1 MKRCL
6 IPLLL
11 LLLLLAGCGEP
22 AQEPKRQESMEEP
35 MAADHSR
42 WQQEPYYILQFNMDS
57 VISNAPSA
65 AASSS
70 RVVLSQGGTYL
81 LSGTLEDAQL
91 VLDAPAG
98 ETVRLVLRGVNMH
111 FEHGPVILS
120 KGTGTVVL
128 VLEDGTE
135 NTITDGRTYLYTTA
149 AAGQEAV
156 VSTGGD
162 LLITGEGSLS
172 VQAAHNDAVCSRGT
186 LCMAGGNVTVTAWRN
201 GFIGEKSLTVSG
213 GRLSATCG
221 DTGLSASGKKTG
233 SGELTISGGVVTL
246 FTGGNGAAASGVL
259 SVTGGETL
267 VVSGGGSEN
276 RSYGEGS
283 ENWGVW
289 GGLPQQT
296 PQQDEEAGSPE
307 REVPVAAGA
316 HGLTSGKT
324 VNLSG
329 GALTLDCSDAA
340 VHSDG
345 MLLLSGST
353 VTVSGGDTAF
363 AAQGKLTLSAG
374 NVTVLTARRG
384 ITAGDMTVSGGS
396 LSISAVEQGLV
407 LSDDIQSE
415 EAVSAP
421 DVRRLTVTDG
431 LLSLRCGGNAAEIA
445 GSLFQSGGTLLLG
458 SGREQTPLR
467 CTVAR
472 VSGGTL
478 LAAGYLP
485 QNAEVYTGLPR
496 IGVEL
501 WLTGGRPLTVTAAGE
516 SEPLLTFTPET
527 SVGHVTLISDKL
539 EAGATYY
546 LISGSARIG
555 VTPE

>member
-6 IPLLL
+6 YPLLL
-11 LLLLLAGCGEP
+11 ALLLLVGCGEP
-22 AQEPKRQESMEEP
+22 AQQPEPQESMTSP
-35 MAADHSR
+35 MTADHSL
-42 WQQEPYYILQFNMDS
+42 WQQEPYYVLQFNMDS

-91 VLDAPAG
+91 VLDVPAG
-98 ETVRLVLRGVNMH
+98 ETVRLVLRGVDMH
-111 FEHGPVILS
+111 SEHGPVILS
-120 KGTGTVVL
+120 KGGCTVVL

-135 NTITDGRTYLYTTA
+135 NTLTDGKSYLYTATA
-149 AAGQEAV
+149 KQDAA
-156 VSTGGD
+156 VSVEGD
-162 LLITGEGSLS
+162 LLLTGGGSLT
-172 VQAAHNDAVCSRGT
+172 VDAAHYDAILSRGA
-186 LCMAGGNVTVTAWRN
+186 LVMAQGNVTVTAWRD
-201 GFIGEKSLTVSG
+201 GLIGSKSLTVSG

-384 ITAGDMTVSGGS
+384 ITAEDMTVSGGS

-445 GSLFQSGGTLLLG
+445 GSLFQSGGTVLLG
-458 SGREQTPLR
+458 SGREQNPLR
-467 CTVAR
+467 CTAAR

-485 QNAEVYTGLPR
+485 EGFGLSGGLPHV
-496 IGVEL
+496 GVEL

-516 SEPLLTFTPET
+516 SAPLITFTPET
-527 SVGHVTLISDKL
+527 SVGYVTLISDEL
-539 EAGATYY
+539 ERGVTYY
-546 LISGSARIG
+546 LVSGSARIG

>member
-22 AQEPKRQESMEEP
+22 AQEPMRQESMAEP
-35 MAADHSR
+35 LAADHSR

-283 ENWGVW
+283 ENWGAW

-296 PQQDEEAGSPE
+296 PQQDEETGSPE

-384 ITAGDMTVSGGS
+384 ITAVDMTVSGGS
-396 LSISAVEQGLV
+396 LSAVTAEEGL
-407 LSDDIQSE
+407 LLAGGCGE
-415 EAVSAP
+415 EETEVS
-421 DVRRLTVTDG
+421 DVRRLTVTNG

-445 GSLFQSGGTLLLG
+445 GSLFQSGGTMLLG

-467 CTVAR
+467 CTAAR

-478 LAAGYLP
+478 LAAGYLQ

-516 SEPLLTFTPET
+516 RTPLLSFTPQA
-527 SVGHVTLISDKL
+527 SVGYVTVVSDAL
-539 EAGATYY
+539 EPNTTYY
-546 LISGSARIG
+546 LVSGSARIG
-555 VTPE
+555 ADPE

>member
-1 MKRCL
+1 M
-6 IPLLL
+6 
-11 LLLLLAGCGEP
+11 
-22 AQEPKRQESMEEP
+22 
-35 MAADHSR
+35 
-42 WQQEPYYILQFNMDS
+42 
-57 VISNAPSA
+57 
-65 AASSS
+65 
-70 RVVLSQGGTYL
+70 
-81 LSGTLEDAQL
+81 
-91 VLDAPAG
+91 
-98 ETVRLVLRGVNMH
+98 
-111 FEHGPVILS
+111 
-120 KGTGTVVL
+120 
-128 VLEDGTE
+128 
-135 NTITDGRTYLYTTA
+135 
-149 AAGQEAV
+149 
-156 VSTGGD
+156 
-162 LLITGEGSLS
+162 
-172 VQAAHNDAVCSRGT
+172 
-186 LCMAGGNVTVTAWRN
+186 
-201 GFIGEKSLTVSG
+201 
-213 GRLSATCG
+213 
-221 DTGLSASGKKTG
+221 
-233 SGELTISGGVVTL
+233 
-246 FTGGNGAAASGVL
+246 
-259 SVTGGETL
+259 
-267 VVSGGGSEN
+267 
-276 RSYGEGS
+276 
-283 ENWGVW
+283 W